1 MLKRLSEWLCSFS
14 SDKYVHLLCCQ
25 YIAFIVTMIF
35 RTVMD
40 RWLSAAAGL
49 LVAIAAAVVKEI
61 IDDRFDWNDIK
72 ADAIGTLT
80 GILMVIL

>member
-1 MLKRLSEWLCSFS
+1 MLKRLSERLCAVT

-25 YIAFIVTMIF
+25 YIAFTVTMFF

-49 LVAIAAAVVKEI
+49 LVAIAAAAVKEI
-61 IDDRFDWNDIK
+61 IDDSFDWNDIK
-72 ADAIGTLT
+72 ADLIGAVSGALLSL
-80 GILMVIL
+80 I

>member
-35 RTVMD
+35 RTVMN
-40 RWLSAAAGL
+40 RWLSAAAGF

-72 ADAIGTLT
+72 ADGIGTLT